1 MTFVTATSRADNNS
15 ANEAMIEGLVR
26 RFYSRVRADAE
37 LGPIFAS
44 VIGDDWE
51 PHLRIMMDFW
61 SSLMLR
67 TGRYSGQ
74 PLRKHLP
81 LKQVR
86 PEHFDRWLELF
97 RESCA
102 EIEDARVR
110 PAFIDKAERIAE
122 SFKLGMFFHP
132 SQVAPR

>member
-1 MTFVTATSRADNNS
+1 MSLFTQGHADVLDEVT
-15 ANEAMIEGLVR
+15 IEGLVR
-26 RFYSRVRADAE
+26 RFYARVRSDEE
-37 LGPIFAS
+37 LGPIFEA

-51 PHLRIMMDFW
+51 PHLQIMMDFW

-86 PEHFDRWLELF
+86 PEHFDRWLALF
-97 RESCA
+97 RDTCA
-102 EIEDARVR
+102 EIDDPRVGA
-110 PAFIDKAERIAE
+110 AFIAKAERIAE

>member
-1 MTFVTATSRADNNS
+1 MTFPVATARADS
-15 ANEAMIEGLVR
+15 PVDEAMIEGLVR
-26 RFYSRVRADAE
+26 RFYTRVRADAE
-37 LGPIFAS
+37 LGPIFEA

-51 PHLRIMMDFW
+51 PHLHIMMDFW

-74 PLRKHLP
+74 PLRKHLR

-97 RESCA
+97 RETCD
-102 EIEDARVR
+102 EIEDERVG
-110 PAFIDKAERIAE
+110 PAFMAKAERIAE

>member
-1 MTFVTATSRADNNS
+1 MSLFTPGGADVIDEV
-15 ANEAMIEGLVR
+15 AIEGLVR
-26 RFYSRVRADAE
+26 RFYARVRSDEE
-37 LGPIFAS
+37 LGPIFEA

-51 PHLRIMMDFW
+51 PHLQIMMDFW

-86 PEHFDRWLELF
+86 PEHFDRWLALF
-97 RESCA
+97 RATCA
-102 EIEDARVR
+102 EIDDPRVGA
-110 PAFIDKAERIAE
+110 AFIAKAERIAE